1 MAEKKVKKEKVE
13 TKETP
18 VQETKVTEKTEAN
31 KDAGAPLNEEEALAQ
46 LQDAIDKMH
55 VKDLAYN
62 MMMNM
67 ASTAYK
73 KMGLPVEQNAKYKDL
88 PQAKLAI
95 DCLDGL
101 LNAAGSSIE
110 AQDADAFRQTVANLK
125 MTFAQLN

>member
-1 MAEKKVKKEKVE
+1 MTEKKMKK
-13 TKETP
+13 
-18 VQETKVTEKTEAN
+18 ETKVTEKSKTKEEAAPQTE
-31 KDAGAPLNEEEALAQ
+31 DEALAQ

-88 PQAKLAI
+88 AQAKLAI

-101 LNAAGSSIE
+101 LKAAAASLE
-110 AQDADAFRQTVANLK
+110 DQDSDAFCQTLANLQ
-125 MTFAQLN
+125 MTYAQQS